1 MFKKLLVLIPLLFVL
16 GCEDNINDEP
26 DSIMKLWLNGEEVD
40 VEANYKSI
48 TTYAEEVEYQ
58 GYDSS
63 KTFIKKIFIIHFQKE
78 AGRVE
83 LDKEHYAVVF
93 TDWEGD
99 IENGQPIDEGSYVW
113 PSVCPVCPRKCGHGA
128 PSKWV
133 RMEIPGDD
141 DVSVG
146 GEAHI
151 DNVVGSDGNWTI
163 SGDGEGTFYN
173 PFTEA
178 NMEGRIEFQNLK
190 VKTDSEESPYY
201 NYGGR

>member
-16 GCEDNINDEP
+16 GCEDNISDEP
-26 DSIMKLWLNGEEVD
+26 ESTMKLWLNGEEVD

-63 KTFIKKIFIIHFQKE
+63 QTFIKKIFIIHFQKD

-83 LDKEHYAVVF
+83 IDKEHYAVVF

-99 IENGQPIDEGSYVW
+99 LSNGLPIDEGSYQW
-113 PSVCPVCPRKCGHGA
+113 PSVCPVCPRACMHGA

-133 RMEIPGDD
+133 RMEILGDTD
-141 DVSVG
+141 YS
-146 GEAHI
+146 
-151 DNVVGSDGNWTI
+151 I
-163 SGDGEGTFYN
+163 SGTAHVDEISNGRITGEGVGTFYN
-173 PFTEA
+173 PYAEVE
-178 NMEGRIEFQNLK
+178 MHGRIEF
-190 VKTDSEESPYY
+190 TDLQVESDTENTPYFD
-201 NYGGR
+201 YGGH